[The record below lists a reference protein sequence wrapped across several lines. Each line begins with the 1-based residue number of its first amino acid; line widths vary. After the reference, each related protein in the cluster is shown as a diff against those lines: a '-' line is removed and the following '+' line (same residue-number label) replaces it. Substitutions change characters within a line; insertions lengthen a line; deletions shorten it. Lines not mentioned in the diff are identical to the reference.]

1 MGGILV
7 GVLATVRG
15 AHQIQDLIIV
25 VLPVCPVQAQSRRC
39 FWVIASGNCQIG
51 MTGLTS
57 WAEGPDLEPFR
68 RLKFFCGRKKPAI
81 MAGFQS
87 PALEGTQ
94 AIDLHRDITLD
105 DF

>member
-7 GVLATVRG
+7 GVLAAVRF

-39 FWVIASGNCQIG
+39 FWVIASKFSEIG

-57 WAEGPDLEPFR
+57 WAQCPDLEPFR
-68 RLKFFCGRKKPAI
+68 CLKKIAGIKKPAI
-81 MAGFQS
+81 TGRFFIA
-87 PALEGTQ
+87 AVLR
-94 AIDLHRDITLD
+94 AD
-105 DF
+105 

>member
-7 GVLATVRG
+7 GVLAAVRD

-39 FWVIASGNCQIG
+39 FWWIASENYAIG

-57 WAEGPDLEPFR
+57 WAQCPGLERFPC
-68 RLKFFCGRKKPAI
+68 LKKIMRAKKKPAI
-81 MAGFQS
+81 AGRFS
-87 PALEGTQ
+87 LLRFSGAIKRRTPAVSC
-94 AIDLHRDITLD
+94 R
-105 DF
+105 